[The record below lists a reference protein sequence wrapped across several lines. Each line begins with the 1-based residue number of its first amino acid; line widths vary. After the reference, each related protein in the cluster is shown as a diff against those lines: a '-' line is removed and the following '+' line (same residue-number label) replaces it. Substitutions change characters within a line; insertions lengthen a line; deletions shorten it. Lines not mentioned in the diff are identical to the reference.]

1 MMSQSAETLTI
12 RQPERQLPVL
22 PPVDTGRKAWL
33 FVLSSFV
40 VEVLVWGPLASNGV
54 FLKYYAAT
62 EVSSP
67 VTAIARE
74 IGPLLMA
81 LAILQFV

>member
-1 MMSQSAETLTI
+1 MSQSAETLTS

-54 FLKYYAAT
+54 YLKYYAAT
-62 EVSSP
+62 EVCE
-67 VTAIARE
+67 AIFAWDYRR
-74 IGPLLMA
+74 
-81 LAILQFV
+81 FRC

>member
-1 MMSQSAETLTI
+1 MSLLAETFTI

-62 EVSSP
+62 EVSGA
-67 VTAIARE
+67 VIARDYRM
-74 IGPLLMA
+74 IRY
-81 LAILQFV
+81 